1 MRCFAAFLK
10 KEARAGALYRTD
22 FLLKLCYGL
31 IAMYGIRCL
40 WAALYAQNPAIV
52 GRDLPSMVTYAM
64 MAVALDMVF
73 YPSAVESA
81 PHLYI
86 AQQIRTGR
94 IDTDLLR
101 PVHFQSQI
109 LLRDASATLFGML
122 GLVLPGW
129 GIAVVFFG
137 MQLPVSAFHALAFL
151 LSCVLSYLILFSLNF
166 LLGMICFL
174 TTDIRNITMAYGG
187 LLGLLSGKL
196 IPIWLYPSWMQAV
209 CEALPFRCIFETPLN
224 IYTGACGR
232 QATLGSVLLQA
243 FWVALLL
250 ALGRAAWSRVYRRLS
265 VQGG

>member
-10 KEARAGALYRTD
+10 KEARAGSLYRTD

-40 WAALYAQNPAIV
+40 WVALYAQNPAIV

-64 MAVALDMVF
+64 LAVALDMVF
-73 YPSAVESA
+73 YPSAMESA

-101 PVHFQSQI
+101 PMHFQSQI
-109 LLRDASATLFGML
+109 LLRDASAILFGLL

-129 GIAVVFFG
+129 VISVVFFG
-137 MQLPVSAFHALAFL
+137 MQLPATAFHAFAFL
-151 LSCVLSYLILFSLNF
+151 FSCGFSYLILFSLNF
-166 LLGMICFL
+166 LLGMVCFL

-187 LLGLLSGKL
+187 LLGILSGKL
-196 IPIWLYPSWMQAV
+196 IPIWLYPSWLQTL

-224 IYTGACGR
+224 IYTGAYG
-232 QATLGSVLLQA
+232 QAEALGSMLLQA
-243 FWVALLL
+243 VWAALLL
-250 ALGRAAWSRVYRRLS
+250 AFGRFVWGRVYRRLS

>member
-73 YPSAVESA
+73 YPSAMESA

-137 MQLPVSAFHALAFL
+137 MQLRGRVCQDVFCNFSKSNLSEKKPPATSCLHISLKTFSIGFWAVSD
-151 LSCVLSYLILFSLNF
+151 
-166 LLGMICFL
+166 CF
-174 TTDIRNITMAYGG
+174 THTIKVVFPIRT
-187 LLGLLSGKL
+187 
-196 IPIWLYPSWMQAV
+196 
-209 CEALPFRCIFETPLN
+209 E
-224 IYTGACGR
+224 
-232 QATLGSVLLQA
+232 
-243 FWVALLL
+243 
-250 ALGRAAWSRVYRRLS
+250 
-265 VQGG
+265 